1 LRLNQIAKFEG
12 CQKTYVWES
21 HTELHRFMERLYRK
35 HRQLPLNGNKL
46 FLDKENIDCLREE
59 VKKNYM
65 PIMFDFMNPHDFTD
79 LAVLKYKD
87 QDLEFCDWAL
97 ANLENGRKI
106 YYTFWD

>member
-1 LRLNQIAKFEG
+1 
-12 CQKTYVWES
+12 
-21 HTELHRFMERLYRK
+21 MERLYRK
-35 HRQLPLNGNKL
+35 HKQLPLNGNKL